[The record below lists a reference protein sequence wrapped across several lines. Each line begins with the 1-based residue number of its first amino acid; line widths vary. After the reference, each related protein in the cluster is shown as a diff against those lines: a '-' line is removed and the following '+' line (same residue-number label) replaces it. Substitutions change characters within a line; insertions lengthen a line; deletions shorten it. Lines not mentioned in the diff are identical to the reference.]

1 MNGIN
6 NKTEKM
12 KEFKDLEFKAKDI
25 VVPGQMA
32 KLEFDN
38 GYGVSVI
45 TGYGAYGSTVAP
57 YELAVLKDGDLCY
70 DTEITSDVIGYLTSD
85 KVTEYMKLIQE
96 L

>member
-1 MNGIN
+1 M
-6 NKTEKM
+6 KT
-12 KEFKDLEFKAKDI
+12 FKNLEFKAKDI

-70 DTEITSDVIGYLTSD
+70 DTEITNDVIGYLTSD